1 MTSQDCSFEIVDGA
15 AIAKAV
21 VLGTQDP
28 GTHEFGDPPAPFV
41 KGEEVS
47 FMGKWPLESYLDN
60 NKEIFTF
67 TTALGVVVTGTLIG
81 FTVDCKAA
89 YMGLLGVPRIRI
101 RMVTKVDEGV
111 TAV

>member
-1 MTSQDCSFEIVDGA
+1 MTTKTQDCSFEIIDGVA
-15 AIAKAV
+15 T

-28 GTHEFGDPPAPFV
+28 GTHEFGDPPAPLK
-41 KGEEVS
+41 KGEQVS

-67 TTALGVVVTGTLIG
+67 TTTLGVVVTGTLIG

-89 YMGLLGVPRIRI
+89 YQNKGLGVPRIRI
-101 RMVTKVDEGV
+101 RFATKGDGLAA
-111 TAV
+111 AV